1 MIDSNLNVCLI
12 EANCNPCLEESSLIL
27 KVILPR
33 MIKEM
38 FRIVRINKIMGV
50 KETKE
55 DLEISNY
62 QESYWKRLM

>member
-1 MIDSNLNVCLI
+1 MIDSNLNVWLI

-33 MIKEM
+33 MIKDM

-50 KETKE
+50 KESKE